1 MNILPITIDRKSG
14 TEEREVALRQIYNQ
28 VLERQPYESE
38 RRLLAKQEKD
48 FLKGKLG
55 VRHFVRELAAS
66 SLYLDN
72 FYFNTSTPKFI
83 EFCFKHFLGR
93 APANHEEMQSYAIIF
108 AQRGTD
114 GVIHAML
121 GSDEYAKAFGCFT
134 VPHARQMHTYH
145 SPRNYIESHIL
156 AHEHTCQRGTKVPTM
171 FWRELGL
178 NCDGGTCRH
187 PEVDGEYR
195 IKEKPIE
202 TIDSNL
208 MDDEMLELVRAL
220 KREEEELARRK
231 QELAQRQSE
240 IAKRSALQR
249 SSARRQ

>member
-1 MNILPITIDRKSG
+1 MNFTQISIDRKS
-14 TEEREVALRQIYNQ
+14 TKEEREAALTQIYKQ
-28 VLERQPYESE
+28 VLERQPYEFE
-38 RRLLAKQEKD
+38 KRLLAKQEKE

-55 VRHFVRELAAS
+55 VRHFVRELAFS
-66 SLYLDN
+66 SVYLDN

-93 APANHEEMQSYAIIF
+93 APANHEEMQAYAIIF
-108 AQRGTD
+108 AQSGTN
-114 GVIHAML
+114 GVISAML

-134 VPHARQMHTYH
+134 IPHPRQMNFYH
-145 SPRNYIESHIL
+145 SPQNFIESDIL
-156 AHEHTCQRGTKVPTM
+156 NHEHTCQRGTQVPTM

-187 PEVDGEYR
+187 PEVDGEYQL
-195 IKEKPIE
+195 IEDKPA

-208 MDDEMLELVRAL
+208 VDDEMLDLVRAL

-231 QELAQRQSE
+231 QELAKKQNE
-240 IAKRSALQR
+240 IAKRKALQR
-249 SSARRQ
+249 VMTRRQ